1 MTGSL
6 MIQSGEGRNQ
16 PTTTFS
22 LAVQPDLVG
31 ATQMVEASFAS
42 TNNNSA
48 PRFGVVVRYQNPQ
61 NYYICYRQVG
71 GSSVLRIAKVQNG
84 VETVLKSVG
93 IANPAAQCLLHALVP
108 GEREYPDAA
117 HRRRGEALDEQ
128 WHLHHRECRLHDLDP
143 KGSSHRAEN
152 FSATA
157 Q

>member
-1 MTGSL
+1 M
-6 MIQSGEGRNQ
+6 
-16 PTTTFS
+16 
-22 LAVQPDLVG
+22 
-31 ATQMVEASFAS
+31 EASFAS

-93 IANPAAQCLLHALVP
+93 IANPAPNALFKLACQASGTALTLLVDGVTKLSTSNGTFTTGGP
-108 GEREYPDAA
+108 GYTIST
-117 HRRRGEALDEQ
+117 Q
-128 WHLHHRECRLHDLDP
+128 
-143 KGSSHRAEN
+143 KGTSHRAEN
-152 FSATA
+152 FTATA